1 MKHLPVISVD
11 TKSRE
16 LLGAF
21 PQSGCKW
28 SQEPI
33 KVLDHDFPYE
43 NASFEGASSNHPLC
57 GVVGDHEYPAQP
69 TVFDQLKIQLTKWY
83 QSNTIDA
90 CPEKLDN

>member
-33 KVLDHDFPYE
+33 KVLDH
-43 NASFEGASSNHPLC
+43 
-57 GVVGDHEYPAQP
+57 EYPAQP